1 MFEGWSDGA
10 LRVSASHCSILTL
23 DALLVR
29 RSATCHRRNEIMIS
43 RVARM
48 SEIATVAG
56 QPRSWEATAA
66 AGKNTAS
73 MQRDA
78 SFNTAGPSK
87 VVHHARWS
95 AA

>member
-1 MFEGWSDGA
+1 
-10 LRVSASHCSILTL
+10 
-23 DALLVR
+23 
-29 RSATCHRRNEIMIS
+29 
-43 RVARM
+43 M